1 MNIFCSLFIITP
13 GLHISMDLC
22 KNYVEIYR
30 TGARNMKKYSK
41 YLKETNHCESIS
53 VL

>member
-13 GLHISMDLC
+13 RLQISMDLC

-30 TGARNMKKYSK
+30 TGARNMKKYSR
-41 YLKETNHCESIS
+41 YLKEANHYESVS
-53 VL
+53 FL